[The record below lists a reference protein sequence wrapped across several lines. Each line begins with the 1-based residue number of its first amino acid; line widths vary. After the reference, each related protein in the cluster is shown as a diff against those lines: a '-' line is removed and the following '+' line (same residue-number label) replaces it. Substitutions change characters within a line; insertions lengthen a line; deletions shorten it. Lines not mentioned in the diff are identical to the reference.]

1 MLYRKWL
8 LRGRKAVELFELAQ
22 GLVGGINEERDV
34 AFVHR
39 RRQRPQPDRR
49 EQDALVAKAADEP
62 GEPRALGPVAIGRAV
77 VLERARLEVQQEER
91 SAAGDLAGQARCGE
105 SPPEPPPGQI
115 APRCPPVERSEER
128 RVGNE
133 GASKCRIWRETE
145 I

>member
-77 VLERARLEVQQEER
+77 VLDRARLEVQQEER
-91 SAAGDLAGQARCGE
+91 SDRKSVVSGKSVSVRVDLGGLRLLTNKTLHHHTQNK
-105 SPPEPPPGQI
+105 P
-115 APRCPPVERSEER
+115 
-128 RVGNE
+128 
-133 GASKCRIWRETE
+133 T
-145 I
+145 